1 MAKEMKCNCGKKLIP
16 TGIFLSK
23 EDELDWQLAIEQE
36 ATATQAMSL
45 TTLNKLKFSD
55 GEMYEYVIA
64 ASELLA
70 KAKFLIS
77 RLLKKIPEKYNID
90 DNFKIING
98 EIFIHAATE
107 ENKHGHA

>member
-1 MAKEMKCNCGKKLIP
+1 MKCVCGKNLIP

-36 ATATQAMSL
+36 ATATQAMAIA
-45 TTLNKLKFSD
+45 TLNKLKFSD
-55 GEMYEYVIA
+55 GEMYEYIRA

-70 KAKFLIS
+70 KSKFLIS
-77 RLLKKIPEKYNID
+77 RLLKKISTSYNID

-98 EIFIHAATE
+98 EIFIHEAE
-107 ENKHGHA
+107 VKKHGHA